1 MRKLVLLFFVLLMLG
16 ACSKFRVQH
25 DHSQKMESVRVPVDT
40 AQRDYVDEERDD
52 SWMDDPIM
60 EVPEE
65 TGHVS
70 SSSDPG
76 DEIER
81 FMRGEDVQ

>member
-1 MRKLVLLFFVLLMLG
+1 MRKLVLLFLALLSLS
-16 ACSKFRVQH
+16 ACNRFRVQH
-25 DHSQKMESVRVPVDT
+25 DHSQKMESGRVPVDT

-52 SWMDDPIM
+52 SWMDEPLM

-65 TGHVS
+65 TGHIR

-76 DEIER
+76 DEVER
-81 FMRGEDVQ
+81 MMRGEDVY

>member
-1 MRKLVLLFFVLLMLG
+1 MKKLVFLFIILLTLG
-16 ACSKFRVQH
+16 ACGRMRVQH

-52 SWMDDPIM
+52 SWMDEPLM

-65 TGHVS
+65 TGHGP

-76 DEIER
+76 DEVER
-81 FMRGEDVQ
+81 MMRGEDV